1 VASNPLVGI
10 VIINW
15 RGEDQTSRCLDSLS
29 GLEYAPYRVC
39 VVDNGSADGSAE
51 RLSARYPSADVISL
65 PDNGGYA
72 AGCNAGIE
80 WAEGVDAEY
89 VWLLNNDTT
98 VEAGS
103 LKHMVDWCESRSGAG
118 SIVAPKI
125 VSSDTGSI
133 WSAGGVIRRPWFKA
147 DHIGLGE
154 EQHSRAD
161 RRRVEWASGC
171 SLFFSR
177 STAHEAGPMDER
189 YFLYLEDADWCLRA
203 ARKGIATWYVPDA
216 RVHHEVSA
224 TTNTLD
230 PRIPRYYAYRNYYL
244 LAFAHSSLMGR
255 IWFAAHLIAT
265 LAKIA
270 FRSVFFTSYRRDSY
284 YHARTRAIA
293 DFLLRRFGK
302 APFSDYQEPA
312 VAVEPVREAA
322 V

>member
-1 VASNPLVGI
+1 MAGNPLVGI

-15 RGEDQTSRCLDSLS
+15 RGEDKTSRCLDSFS
-29 GLEYAPYRVC
+29 ELEYEPYRVC
-39 VVDNGSADGSAE
+39 VVDNGSGDGSAE
-51 RLSARYPSADVISL
+51 RLSVRYPSADVIAL
-65 PDNGGYA
+65 ADNGGYA

-80 WAEGVDAEY
+80 WATGVDAEY

-103 LKHMVDWCESRSGAG
+103 LRQMVDWCESRSDAG

-125 VSSDTGSI
+125 ISSDTGRI

-154 EQHSRAD
+154 EQDSHAD
-161 RRRVEWASGC
+161 PGRVEWASGC
-171 SLFFSR
+171 SLFFSQA
-177 STAHEAGPMDER
+177 TADKVGPMDER

-203 ARKGIATWYVPDA
+203 ARNGIATWYVPDA
-216 RVHHEVSA
+216 RIRHEISA

-244 LAFAHSSLMGR
+244 LAFAHSSLVGR
-255 IWFAAHLIAT
+255 IGFATHLIAT

-270 FRSVFFTSYRRDSY
+270 FRSAFFASYRRDSY

-312 VAVEPVREAA
+312 VAIEPVRE
-322 V
+322 VTV